1 MDSNALSRHTFAPVI
16 IYQNQT
22 MKQLLHSALFTILIS
37 ILFVNSGSAQCPG
50 CIVNASCTASPAK
63 PTVCPDTLPD
73 GTAMQP
79 YAEDISFY
87 LPATFVDDGTGFNV
101 TMNQLTV
108 LNVTG
113 LPFGLS
119 WETNAVN
126 NIYYP
131 SANPPASEHGCARM
145 CGTPIMAGTYTVTV
159 FVQAEVSVAGIGQ
172 TVDDYFTLPLTI
184 LPGSSANTSFS
195 ILNPVGC
202 EPLTTSF
209 TNLSGASGHAGFSYA
224 WSFGNGNL
232 SNLENPPTQVYP
244 TAGDYTVSLQT
255 TVDTLG
261 YYLSGVSVLG
271 SSACDDSPFSDPD
284 YYFVLK
290 TGGSTIYSSSYI
302 DNSSAPVTFAFSQIP
317 LNNAT
322 YSIEIWDYDTG
333 MAGGDDGCGTV
344 TFNGYSA
351 GTQTLT
357 SGSLVVSITINHP
370 VIITNA
376 SDTIHVYDTP
386 QVSSVMYTPND
397 SICQGEIIDLSIT
410 STGATT
416 YQWYRDTVPVLN
428 ATAMDYVATAS
439 GLYYCEAM
447 SAFGCRALTG
457 NQRLT
462 VVSNPPKP
470 TFWIISNLLNTN
482 LTGYQLQW
490 YFEGAP
496 IAGATAMTCPV
507 TATGD
512 YHLIA
517 SNNFDCFT
525 SSDTV
530 QVTFDDFGIDDAQ
543 AITTLGV
550 YPNPN
555 SGSFTVQMNLQES
568 LKVRYRVSNM
578 LGQEI
583 YAKDAGTLY
592 GAVEENIDLRQVAAG
607 VYLLTVE
614 TGTARSYR
622 QIKVY

>member
-1 MDSNALSRHTFAPVI
+1 MKKHLLTVIATLAICLSFSN
-16 IYQNQT
+16 
-22 MKQLLHSALFTILIS
+22 
-37 ILFVNSGSAQCPG
+37 NSSAQCPG
-50 CIVNASCTASPAK
+50 CLVNISCTSSPAK

-87 LPATFVDDGTGFNV
+87 LPATFVDDGTGFTV

-113 LPFGLS
+113 LPYGLS
-119 WETNAVN
+119 WETNAAN

-131 SANPPASEHGCARM
+131 SSNPPASEHGCARM
-145 CGTPIMAGTYTVTV
+145 CGTPIMAGSYTVTV
-159 FVQAEVSVAGIGQ
+159 FVQAEVTVAGIGQ

-195 ILNPVGC
+195 ILNPAGC

-209 TNLSGASGHAGFSYA
+209 TNLSGANGHAGFSYA

-232 SNLENPPTQVYP
+232 SNLENPPAQLYP

-261 YYLSGVSVLG
+261 YYLSSVSVLG
-271 SSACDDSPFSDPD
+271 SSGCDDSPFSDPD

-290 TGGSTIYSSSYI
+290 TAGSTIYSSSYI
-302 DNSSAPVTFAFSQIP
+302 DNSAAPVTFAFSQIP

-322 YSIEIWDYDTG
+322 YSIEIWDYDSG

-357 SGSLVVSITINHP
+357 SGSLVVSITVNHP

-376 SDTIHVYDTP
+376 SDTVHVYDTP
-386 QVSSVMYTPND
+386 QVSSVVYSPND
-397 SICQGEIIDLSIT
+397 SICQGGIIDLSIT
-410 STGATT
+410 SVGAASF
-416 YQWYRDTVPVLN
+416 QWYRDTVPVLN
-428 ATAMDYVATAS
+428 ATATNFAANAS

-447 SAFGCRALTG
+447 SSLGCRAQSG

-462 VVSNPPKP
+462 VISNPPKP
-470 TFWIISNLLNTN
+470 TFWIISNVLNTN
-482 LTGYQLQW
+482 LNGYHLQW
-490 YFEGAP
+490 YLDESP

-507 TATGD
+507 TVTGD
-512 YHLIA
+512 YYLVA
-517 SNNFDCFT
+517 TNNFGCFT
-525 SSDTV
+525 ASDTV
-530 QVTFDDFGIDDAQ
+530 HVTYDDFGIDDAA
-543 AITTLGV
+543 AITAFSV

-555 SGSFTVQMNLQES
+555 GGSFKVQLNLQGS
-568 LKVRYRVSNM
+568 LKVRYRITNM

-583 YAKDAGTLY
+583 SVSYTHLTLPT
-592 GAVEENIDLRQVAAG
+592 N
-607 VYLLTVE
+607 
-614 TGTARSYR
+614 
-622 QIKVY
+622 